1 VVAAYPLRRGKVSSM
16 ELTVIDCVT
25 LTQVPVSQ
33 SRVIANLMQLYK
45 YDFSELAQIGS
56 PYGEVGSDGKFV
68 YEGLDSYWRE
78 DGRVPLTVQ
87 AHDRLVGFILVNR
100 WSALSRKLDHSVAE
114 FFVLR
119 KYRRIGVGSRAARVL
134 FERWPG
140 RWEVAVA
147 SYNKPAL
154 LFWRKAIPASV
165 DGTVEEYAADGERW
179 VGTALCFDNRVRKS

>member
-1 VVAAYPLRRGKVSSM
+1 
-16 ELTVIDCVT
+16 VIDCVT

-33 SRVIANLMQLYK
+33 SAVITNLMQLYK
-45 YDFSELAQIGS
+45 YDFSEFAPIGS
-56 PYGEVGSDGKFV
+56 PYGEVGSDGRFV
-68 YEGLDSYWRE
+68 YDGLNSYWRE

-87 AHDRLVGFILVNR
+87 ADDRLAGFILVNR
-100 WSALSRKLDHSVAE
+100 WSALSRQLDHSVAE

-134 FERWPG
+134 FERWSG

-154 LFWRKAIPASV
+154 LFWRKAIPAAV
-165 DGTVEEYAADGERW
+165 KGTVEECAGDGKRW
-179 VGTALCFDNRVRKS
+179 VGTVLCFDNRVRSS

>member
-1 VVAAYPLRRGKVSSM
+1 M

-140 RWEVAVA
+140 AGRW
-147 SYNKPAL
+147 P
-154 LFWRKAIPASV
+154 
-165 DGTVEEYAADGERW
+165 
-179 VGTALCFDNRVRKS
+179 

>member
-1 VVAAYPLRRGKVSSM
+1 M

-33 SRVIANLMQLYK
+33 SAIITNLMQLYK
-45 YDFSELAQIGS
+45 YDFSEFAHIGS
-56 PYGEVGSDGKFV
+56 PYGEVGSDGRFV
-68 YEGLDSYWRE
+68 YDGLDSYWRE
-78 DGRVPLTVQ
+78 EGRVPLTVQ
-87 AHDRLVGFILVNR
+87 ADDRLVGFILVNR
-100 WSALSRKLDHSVAE
+100 WSALSRQLDRSVAE

-134 FERWPG
+134 FERWRG
-140 RWEVAVA
+140 RWQVAVA

-165 DGTVEEYAADGERW
+165 DGTVEEYAGDGKRW
-179 VGTALCFDNRVRKS
+179 VGTVLCFDNRVHRGGCSRR